1 MQNLIYETAVYL
13 GIYIYRYSYKAHT
26 REILLKLIYNI
37 LIAQTFEVR

>member
-26 REILLKLIYNI
+26 REILKLIYNI